1 MPEQYTKNPEVI
13 SKALQDAFAA
23 YVEKNDAPVPPAEQ
37 SIHDPRVGNAAA
49 PLITTTMN
57 ERPMTIE
64 KQPVNESV
72 AYVKQAAS
80 LLKVFRAEHHND
92 TAGRRS

>member
-23 YVEKNDAPVPPAEQ
+23 YVEKNDAPVSPSEQ
-37 SIHDPRVGNAAA
+37 STRDPRVGNAAA

-57 ERPMTIE
+57 EKMTIPE
-64 KQPVNESV
+64 KPINKSV
-72 AYVKQAAS
+72 DYVKQAAK
-80 LLKVFRAEHHND
+80 LLKTFRAEHHND